1 MITNTGKNIVA
12 KYLIGDAPAYASY
25 IALGCGP
32 TPRPNIST
40 MSEVSVA
47 NISGTV
53 TSDGTPDVGGQYI
66 TPITG
71 IGSTAGLLVGMTL
84 TKVSGTGAFGENT
97 TITSIDGPTQIT
109 VTSPTGAHTTGALVF
124 KTGGLSQL
132 LSTTSTSG
140 LWINAKVTIVDGV
153 GELNAFVD
161 TKVSAIS
168 SDTTFTITPGPTT
181 DLLDSTLFLEIDPNK
196 NALDFE
202 MFRVPVTSKG
212 YVNDSGVNKIILT
225 AQLPTEERYEI
236 SEIGLYSAGSNA
248 LAGQYDSKTLSAFSA
263 DENWQLSLG
272 ESLISPGLTEQM
284 FPEYQTSLINGL
296 NFFNT
301 DAPAVKTS
309 SSNGVFANSTRS
321 ARYERPRYLSNVFML
336 KGSTSSIYELDGVLD
351 TYGTPAFL
359 QITGQG
365 ADLSRNASSDLLKIA
380 FAIVSVD
387 GNSSEVPDQARI
399 IVEFSNNSG
408 TQHARMEV
416 EAKDSEYRF
425 EGNRYINI
433 SKRLDELTYSSGQF
447 SWRTVNVIKIY
458 VATSTNL
465 SVESKQISSNIA
477 TLTTTSAHGLLPG
490 EYVKVYNV
498 DEDFDGIRQVISSP
512 TADSFTFALVGDDLL
527 ETGVVPNGVAE
538 VPNENFYLALD
549 AIRVD
554 NVSTANPLYGL
565 TGYSIVQNS
574 QQETISKSP
583 NTNNYIEY
591 RFILDVT

>member
-32 TPRPNIST
+32 TPRPNVST
-40 MSEVSVA
+40 VSEVSA
-47 NISGTV
+47 ATISGTI
-53 TSDGTPDVGGQYI
+53 TSDGTPAVSGQYI

-71 IGSTAGLLVGMTL
+71 ITSTSGLLVGMTL
-84 TKVSGTGAFGENT
+84 TKVSGTGAFGANT

-124 KTGGLSQL
+124 KTGGSSQL
-132 LSTTSTSG
+132 LSTASTSG
-140 LWINAKVTIVDGV
+140 LWINAKVTIVDGA
-153 GELNAFVD
+153 GEFNTFVD

-196 NALDFE
+196 SALDFE
-202 MFRVPVTSKG
+202 MFRVPVTSRG
-212 YVNDSGVNKIILT
+212 YVNDGGVNKIILT

-263 DENWQLSLG
+263 DENWQLSTG
-272 ESLISPGLTEQM
+272 GSLVSPGLTEPL
-284 FPEYQTSLINGL
+284 FPEFQTSLINGL

-321 ARYERPRYLSNVFML
+321 DRYERPRYLSNVFML
-336 KGSTSSIYELDGVLD
+336 KGSTSSIHEADGVLD

-380 FAIVSVD
+380 FALVSVD

-408 TQHARMEV
+408 TQYARMVV

-465 SVESKQISSNIA
+465 SVEAKQISSNVA

-490 EYVKVYNV
+490 DYAKVYNV
-498 DEDFDGIRQVISSP
+498 DEDFDGIHQVISSP

-527 ETGVVPNGVAE
+527 ETSVVPNGVAE
-538 VPNENFYLALD
+538 VPNENFYIALD

-554 NVSTANPLYGL
+554 NVSAANPLYGL